1 MKADLEL
8 LTGDSCPSGVLC
20 LAAPCGQRCGPGLWH
35 TFWHAAVNLAV
46 FALVVG
52 DTCHKQWQQSTGDP
66 GLECRI
72 GLKRVIKMRGLG
84 LLHVVRHHQTVSCSL
99 SIAQGM
105 ESTQFC
111 TQLWLM
117 ADDNFHFLT
126 NQSIFYFIILLGT
139 SPKPFIS
146 I

>member
-1 MKADLEL
+1 MLGCTLRTKMWARA
-8 LTGDSCPSGVLC
+8 V
-20 LAAPCGQRCGPGLWH
+20 AH
-35 TFWHAAVNLAV
+35 FWHAAVNLAA

-52 DTCHKQWQQSTGDP
+52 NTCHKQWQQSTGDP